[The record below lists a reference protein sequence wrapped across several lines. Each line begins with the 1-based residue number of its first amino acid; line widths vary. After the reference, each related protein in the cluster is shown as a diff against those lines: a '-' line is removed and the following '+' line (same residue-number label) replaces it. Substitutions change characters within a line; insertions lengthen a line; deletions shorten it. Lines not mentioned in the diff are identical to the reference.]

1 MKRTYQVVTKPSTLS
16 SRELAEFLSKDGQL
30 LLPLVEL
37 LERGEKAIDEV
48 IDVMGRAT
56 VEAVLRMSAEQLAG
70 PKRQGRRADDRA
82 LYWHGSQPGRVTLSE
97 RQLRVEKP
105 RLRKKTARQGERGEV
120 AIPAYDAMQRDQR
133 LADRMLA
140 IMLNGVSTRRY
151 ETVLPAMA
159 EQVGIS
165 KSEVSRETIEAGTRV
180 LQDLAERDF
189 SKVDVLIIYLD
200 GIQFGNHHVLAAV
213 GVDEDGKKYVLGVRS
228 GASENA
234 TVTTALLEDLVARG
248 IRPDRRRLFV
258 VDGAKALRSAIA
270 QVFGAGNEV
279 QRCRNHKLRNVVG
292 HLPNAQHDQA
302 RATLRAAWK
311 LEAKEGMRKLDQY
324 ASWLQ
329 RDWPDAAASVRE
341 GLDGD
346 LHRESARPARI
357 TAHVPRA
364 QATRTGRSAIVAHA
378 ATRRADAADHGTR
391 RARPRLRGSMPR
403 GCAPRVDIGGFPWY
417 TRPETGLEHAAAAGR
432 RALRG
437 WWTEPGVPGPALRC
451 GHQWVS
457 RRAAPKGCPCGLGV
471 SDRAVRS
478 AGRARDR
485 RPSRSGSSCN
495 SAVPAP

>member
-56 VEAVLRMSAEQLAG
+56 VEAVLRMSAKQLAG

-159 EQVGIS
+159 EQVGIG

-200 GIQFGNHHVLAAV
+200 GIQFGNHHVLAADRGSTTPTGSSTCSACAAV
-213 GVDEDGKKYVLGVRS
+213 PLR
-228 GASENA
+228 NA

-258 VDGAKALRSAIA
+258 VVWSEALRSALA

-292 HLPNAQHDQA
+292 HLPNPQHDQA

-329 RDWPDAAASVRE
+329 RR
-341 GLDGD
+341 L
-346 LHRESARPARI
+346 ARMQQR
-357 TAHVPRA
+357 
-364 QATRTGRSAIVAHA
+364 RS
-378 ATRRADAADHGTR
+378 R
-391 RARPRLRGSMPR
+391 RPR
-403 GCAPRVDIGGFPWY
+403 
-417 TRPETGLEHAAAAGR
+417 
-432 RALRG
+432 
-437 WWTEPGVPGPALRC
+437 
-451 GHQWVS
+451 
-457 RRAAPKGCPCGLGV
+457 
-471 SDRAVRS
+471 
-478 AGRARDR
+478 
-485 RPSRSGSSCN
+485 
-495 SAVPAP
+495 

>member
-1 MKRTYQVVTKPSTLS
+1 MKRTSQVVTKPSTLS
-16 SRELAEFLSKDGQL
+16 SRELAECLSKDGQF

-70 PKRQGRRADDRA
+70 PKRQG
-82 LYWHGSQPGRVTLSE
+82 
-97 RQLRVEKP
+97 
-105 RLRKKTARQGERGEV
+105 ERGEV
-120 AIPAYDAMQRDQR
+120 AIPAYDAMQRD
-133 LADRMLA
+133 
-140 IMLNGVSTRRY
+140 

-159 EQVGIS
+159 EQVGIG

-180 LQDLAERDF
+180 LQDWAERDF
-189 SKVDVLIIYLD
+189 SKVDVLMIYLD

-228 GASENA
+228 GAAENA

-248 IRPDRRRLFV
+248 IRPDRRRRFV

-311 LEAKEGMRKLDQY
+311 LEAKEGLRKLDQY

-341 GLDGD
+341 GLDEIFTVNRLGLPASLRTCLTTTNIID
-346 LHRESARPARI
+346 STHSGIRQRTRRVTNWKNGEMARRWSAVAFVETEKNYRRI
-357 TAHVPRA
+357 TGYEHLWMLKAH
-364 QATRTGRSAIVAHA
+364 
-378 ATRRADAADHGTR
+378 
-391 RARPRLRGSMPR
+391 L
-403 GCAPRVDIGGFPWY
+403 
-417 TRPETGLEHAAAAGR
+417 
-432 RALRG
+432 
-437 WWTEPGVPGPALRC
+437 
-451 GHQWVS
+451 
-457 RRAAPKGCPCGLGV
+457 
-471 SDRAVRS
+471 DRDDDNIAEMQKV
-478 AGRARDR
+478 G
-485 RPSRSGSSCN
+485 
-495 SAVPAP
+495 

>member
-1 MKRTYQVVTKPSTLS
+1 
-16 SRELAEFLSKDGQL
+16 
-30 LLPLVEL
+30 
-37 LERGEKAIDEV
+37 
-48 IDVMGRAT
+48 MGRAT

-70 PKRQGRRADDRA
+70 PK
-82 LYWHGSQPGRVTLSE
+82 
-97 RQLRVEKP
+97 
-105 RLRKKTARQGERGEV
+105 RQGERGEV

-159 EQVGIS
+159 EQVGIG

-180 LQDLAERDF
+180 LQDVAERDF

-213 GVDEDGKKYVLGVRS
+213 GVDADGKKYVLGVHS

-341 GLDGD
+341 GLDEIFTVIGSACP
-346 LHRESARPARI
+346 LHCARASRRRTSSIRRTRESGS
-357 TAHVPRA
+357 AHVASP
-364 QATRTGRSAIVAHA
+364 TGR
-378 ATRRADAADHGTR
+378 TERWR
-391 RARPRLRGSMPR
+391 
-403 GCAPRVDIGGFPWY
+403 C
-417 TRPETGLEHAAAAGR
+417 AGR
-432 RALRG
+432 P
-437 WWTEPGVPGPALRC
+437 WPSW
-451 GHQWVS
+451 
-457 RRAAPKGCPCGLGV
+457 RRRRTTDASQVTSISGC
-471 SDRAVRS
+471 
-478 AGRARDR
+478 
-485 RPSRSGSSCN
+485 
-495 SAVPAP
+495 

>member
-82 LYWHGSQPGRVTLSE
+82 LYWHGSQNHVERTSAARGKAASAQEDGAAGGARRGRDPGVR
-97 RQLRVEKP
+97 RDA
-105 RLRKKTARQGERGEV
+105 ARSAPCRPHV
-120 AIPAYDAMQRDQR
+120 
-133 LADRMLA
+133 A

-159 EQVGIS
+159 EQVGIG

-341 GLDGD
+341 GLDEIFTVNRLGLPASLRTCLTTTNIID
-346 LHRESARPARI
+346 STHSGIRQRTRPS
-357 TAHVPRA
+357 P
-364 QATRTGRSAIVAHA
+364 TGR
-378 ATRRADAADHGTR
+378 TERWR
-391 RARPRLRGSMPR
+391 
-403 GCAPRVDIGGFPWY
+403 C
-417 TRPETGLEHAAAAGR
+417 AGR
-432 RALRG
+432 P
-437 WWTEPGVPGPALRC
+437 WPSW
-451 GHQWVS
+451 
-457 RRAAPKGCPCGLGV
+457 RRRRTTDASQVTSISGC
-471 SDRAVRS
+471 
-478 AGRARDR
+478 
-485 RPSRSGSSCN
+485 
-495 SAVPAP
+495 

>member
-159 EQVGIS
+159 EQVGIG

-341 GLDGD
+341 GLD
-346 LHRESARPARI
+346 ESP
-357 TAHVPRA
+357 
-364 QATRTGRSAIVAHA
+364 
-378 ATRRADAADHGTR
+378 
-391 RARPRLRGSMPR
+391 
-403 GCAPRVDIGGFPWY
+403 
-417 TRPETGLEHAAAAGR
+417 
-432 RALRG
+432 
-437 WWTEPGVPGPALRC
+437 
-451 GHQWVS
+451 
-457 RRAAPKGCPCGLGV
+457 
-471 SDRAVRS
+471 
-478 AGRARDR
+478 
-485 RPSRSGSSCN
+485 
-495 SAVPAP
+495 

>member
-16 SRELAEFLSKDGQL
+16 SRELAEFLSQDGQL

-70 PKRQGRRADDRA
+70 PKLQGRRADDRA

-97 RQLRVEKP
+97 RKLRVEKP
-105 RLRKKTARQGERGEV
+105 RLRKKTARPGERGEV

-159 EQVGIS
+159 EQVGIG

-228 GASENA
+228 GASEHA

-279 QRCRNHKLRNVVG
+279 QRCRNHTLRNVVG

-329 RDWPDAAASVRE
+329 RDWPDAAASVRA
-341 GLDGD
+341 GLDEIFTVNRLG
-346 LHRESARPARI
+346 LARI
-357 TAHVPRA
+357 TAHVPHDDEHHRFDA
-364 QATRTGRSAIVAHA
+364 LGNPAAHTSRHQLEEWRDGAALVGRGLRGDREELPTH
-378 ATRRADAADHGTR
+378 H
-391 RARPRLRGSMPR
+391 RLRASLDAEG
-403 GCAPRVDIGGFPWY
+403 
-417 TRPETGLEHAAAAGR
+417 T
-432 RALRG
+432 
-437 WWTEPGVPGPALRC
+437 PG
-451 GHQWVS
+451 S
-457 RRAAPKGCPCGLGV
+457 RRRQRCRDAE
-471 SDRAVRS
+471 
-478 AGRARDR
+478 GRITCVHRCR
-485 RPSRSGSSCN
+485 
-495 SAVPAP
+495 